1 MELSRESIWTGSQW
15 KATTF
20 KSKGP
25 LVIRYIT
32 HKVNA
37 WGINHCT
44 HKLIWMCVEL
54 FLTGDKK
61 FKVATKLD
69 EKLKLTCTVL
79 QQIVN
84 IQHQNVCADLAK
96 GHEDANGLHYD
107 ETNKVCSIQ
116 HCNKNNIS
124 TSALPTARISIM
136 FEDKFYP
143 RSKFPCF
150 SLLWMRDKWISF
162 SPFLNVKPH
171 PRWINE
177 CADLFLFL
185 PLNRVTRHIDLK
197 LLNFF

>member
-1 MELSRESIWTGSQW
+1 MSVSCIQVNLNWLPIGIHIMELSRESIWTGSQW

-44 HKLIWMCVEL
+44 HKLIWMCDEL

-116 HCNKNNIS
+116 HCNKNSIS
-124 TSALPTARISIM
+124 VTGVPSARISIM

-143 RSKFPCF
+143 RSECTCF
-150 SLLWMRDKWISF
+150 FFTLNERQMDVKNY
-162 SPFLNVKPH
+162 SPFSH
-171 PRWINE
+171 
-177 CADLFLFL
+177 
-185 PLNRVTRHIDLK
+185 H
-197 LLNFF
+197 